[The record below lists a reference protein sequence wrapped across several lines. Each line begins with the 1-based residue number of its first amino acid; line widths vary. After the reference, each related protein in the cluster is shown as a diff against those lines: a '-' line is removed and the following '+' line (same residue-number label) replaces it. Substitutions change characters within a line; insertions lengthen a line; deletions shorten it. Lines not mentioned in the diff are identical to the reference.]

1 MYFCTTSSYVK
12 STLCFATADNI
23 EGPYTYV
30 DTILYS
36 GYGKSN
42 ISETNLYDVLGKNA
56 DISRYLEYGGYNNK
70 EWPNCIDPAI
80 FTDADGR
87 MWMNYGSWSGGIFL
101 LEIDPTTGYPIY
113 PVDDKD
119 ADPYY
124 GYRLIGG
131 GHHSA
136 EGPYIQYDA
145 ENGYYYLF
153 VSYGDLQSDGGYQIR
168 QFRSEKPTGPY
179 VDVAGNTLQ
188 DQDDHF
194 NYGLK
199 MMGNYTFPSLNYT
212 YMAPGGQSTFQ
223 DDDGKYYITYH
234 QRFDDGTEY
243 HEPRVHQ
250 MYTNEDGWF
259 VAAPFATMG
268 ETLSEKGYKKSD
280 VSGTFYV
287 VNHGTDISSKIREA
301 EAYTFADGNV
311 TAGEKSGTYEVK
323 EGTDYITITLDGVVY
338 KGVLMEMTDE
348 AENPVFC
355 FSAAGDNEET
365 LWGVQYI
372 QKE

>member
-1 MYFCTTSSYVK
+1 M
-12 STLCFATADNI
+12 
-23 EGPYTYV
+23 

-136 EGPYIQYDA
+136 EGIIY
-145 ENGYYYLF
+145 
-153 VSYGDLQSDGGYQIR
+153 
-168 QFRSEKPTGPY
+168 
-179 VDVAGNTLQ
+179 
-188 DQDDHF
+188 
-194 NYGLK
+194 
-199 MMGNYTFPSLNYT
+199 
-212 YMAPGGQSTFQ
+212 
-223 DDDGKYYITYH
+223 
-234 QRFDDGTEY
+234 
-243 HEPRVHQ
+243 
-250 MYTNEDGWF
+250 
-259 VAAPFATMG
+259 
-268 ETLSEKGYKKSD
+268 
-280 VSGTFYV
+280 
-287 VNHGTDISSKIREA
+287 
-301 EAYTFADGNV
+301 
-311 TAGEKSGTYEVK
+311 
-323 EGTDYITITLDGVVY
+323 
-338 KGVLMEMTDE
+338 
-348 AENPVFC
+348 PV
-355 FSAAGDNEET
+355 
-365 LWGVQYI
+365 
-372 QKE
+372 